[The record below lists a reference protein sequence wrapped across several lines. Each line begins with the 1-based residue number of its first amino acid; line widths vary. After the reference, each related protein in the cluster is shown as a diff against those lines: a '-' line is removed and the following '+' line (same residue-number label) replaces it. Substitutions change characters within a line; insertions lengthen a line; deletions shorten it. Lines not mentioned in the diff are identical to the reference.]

1 MYNNGVIGLESRL
14 SEYFTFL
21 CFYPL
26 CFYYSKALWK
36 YLSTYTFGN
45 RFLSA
50 FCIEIGFYPEDSGN
64 LDYFLEMISFLSH
77 LPDAKNTAEPKESL
91 D

>member
-1 MYNNGVIGLESRL
+1 MESL
-14 SEYFTFL
+14 VKNLDYQNTYFTFL

-50 FCIEIGFYPEDSGN
+50 FCIEIGFFPEDSWN
-64 LDYFLEMISFLSH
+64 LDFYAIEY
-77 LPDAKNTAEPKESL
+77 
-91 D
+91 